1 MVRVRE
7 RSAFGSMEVERDKMA
22 VSVSYRGKTYTAE
35 VPADATVGELGKQLS
50 QLTGVALHT
59 MRLLVPQG
67 RRVAAAALLPASE
80 EHSST
85 TLKSF
90 GIFTV
95 PSCFP
100 LVNLYFLS

>member
-1 MVRVRE
+1 LRILVCSFLVIYNVCPIW
-7 RSAFGSMEVERDKMA
+7 SGL
-22 VSVSYRGKTYTAE
+22 GKTYTVE

-85 TLKSF
+85 TLKSS

-95 PSCFP
+95 PACFP
-100 LVNLYFLS
+100 LVNLYFFS

>member
-1 MVRVRE
+1 V
-7 RSAFGSMEVERDKMA
+7 
-22 VSVSYRGKTYTAE
+22 E

-85 TLKSF
+85 TLKSS

-95 PSCFP
+95 PACFP
-100 LVNLYFLS
+100 LVNLYFFS